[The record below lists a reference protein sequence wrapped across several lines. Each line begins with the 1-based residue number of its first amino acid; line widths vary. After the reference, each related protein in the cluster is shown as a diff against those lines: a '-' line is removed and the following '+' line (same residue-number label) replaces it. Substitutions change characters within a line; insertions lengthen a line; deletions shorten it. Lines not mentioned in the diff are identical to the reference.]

1 MMDWL
6 LAKLEKE
13 WRVIRRVPIHFSALV
28 VLAFLT
34 TGLLMR
40 WWYKEQLSAK
50 DELISSYRD
59 RFGLRSTTR
68 YSGMENEELKTDTFR
83 LVAHIRTNA
92 DDFEANDEKLIAAFG
107 DQLSEGKSN
116 QAKTQILTQQYKY
129 LREHSSDF
137 SKYFERRFRSDVMN
151 ARDEL
156 VRRLP
161 PEERLQFDSLDD
173 NARDSPQAR
182 EIAARLEQMAKL
194 LP

>member
-1 MMDWL
+1 M
-6 LAKLEKE
+6 
-13 WRVIRRVPIHFSALV
+13 IRRVPIHFSAVV
-28 VLAFLT
+28 VLSLLAS
-34 TGLLMR
+34 GLLMR
-40 WWYKEQLSAK
+40 WWYKEQLSTK

-83 LVAHIRTNA
+83 LVASIRTNA
-92 DDFEANDEKLIAAFG
+92 DDFEANDEQLIAAFG
-107 DQLSEGKSN
+107 DQLSEGKSD

-137 SKYFERRFRSDVMN
+137 SQYFERRFRSDVMN